1 MPGLRRQEC
10 VGDSV
15 CALVVAECAKAIL
28 CRITYQKRTLYT
40 KVEHS
45 SSISTACASTPQC
58 ILPFSIPK
66 ILIKQQPEC
75 IIRI

>member
-28 CRITYQKRTLYT
+28 CRITYIRK
-40 KVEHS
+40 EHCIRKL
-45 SSISTACASTPQC
+45 SIVVVFL
-58 ILPFSIPK
+58 LPVHQHRSAFCHSVY
-66 ILIKQQPEC
+66 
-75 IIRI
+75 RRF